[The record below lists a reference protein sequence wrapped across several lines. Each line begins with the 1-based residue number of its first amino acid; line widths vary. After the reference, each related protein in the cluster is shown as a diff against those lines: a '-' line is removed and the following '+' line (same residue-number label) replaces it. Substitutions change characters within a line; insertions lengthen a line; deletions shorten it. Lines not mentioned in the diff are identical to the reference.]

1 MPHGNVRWTNG
12 NIIANLLCYLL
23 RGEKIVTTLA
33 KHVSLGI
40 FAKRF
45 SHKQIMMLLHLEH
58 DQMVVKIK
66 IFKPFFSQTVHL

>member
-40 FAKRF
+40 FADRF
-45 SHKQIMMLLHLEH
+45 SHKHMMMLHLEL
-58 DQMVVKIK
+58 DQTVVVKIK
-66 IFKPFFSQTVHL
+66 IFKSFFSQAVHL